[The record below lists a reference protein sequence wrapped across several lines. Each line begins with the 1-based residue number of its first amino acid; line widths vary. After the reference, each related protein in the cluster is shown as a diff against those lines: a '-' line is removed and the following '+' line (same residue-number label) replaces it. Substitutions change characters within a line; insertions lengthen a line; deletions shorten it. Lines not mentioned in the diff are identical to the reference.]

1 MTPQLP
7 VRQPSLVQLVV
18 KILSEQIHKG
28 SHPPGSRLPPENEF
42 AERLKVSRATVRS
55 ARVIKLLRIITL

>member
-28 SHPPGSRLPPENEF
+28 NYPPGSRLSPENEL

>member
-18 KILSEQIHKG
+18 KILSEQILNG
-28 SHPPGSRLPPENEF
+28 SYPPSSRLSAENEL
-42 AERLKVSRATVRS
+42 AERLKVSRAAVRS
-55 ARVIKLLRIITL
+55 ALVVNIPRIITL

>member
-18 KILSEQIHKG
+18 KTLSEQIHKG
-28 SHPPGSRLPPENEF
+28 SYPPSSRLPPENEL
-42 AERLKVSRATVRS
+42 AKRLKVSRATVRS
-55 ARVIKLLRIITL
+55 VLVINLPRIFTL